1 VTEKVRQ
8 RKFTLNLVQRFVIAG
23 LITYLIMYLVIL
35 VAISNFVGILW
46 GYTIPGLTPEL
57 VDRLRTNSQI
67 LVSLLF
73 VIALPLWIW
82 ASAVYSRQ
90 LLSRIIDLISTPDQF
105 EEISTPATID
115 LDSQDEFTSTEEI
128 GQVKRMLTSMMGQ
141 IRQADVQYRSIVANQ
156 SDLIHRWTLDGE
168 FTFVNQAFCDFFGL
182 PEDFWLNTPPEELKN
197 GLYDLYPDL
206 SNNFN
211 LAVLN
216 RLTPESPE
224 INSETEITMP
234 NGDVEWIQWH
244 TLAMFDRDG
253 DIVELQSI
261 GHVVTDLKQ
270 TQLELERLNL
280 QLTQLSQEL
289 IQGQEAERA
298 SLARFLH
305 DEVLGELGEIV
316 RNPSDH
322 AVDTS
327 VIQKIIELVRSR
339 IYMMRSPMLEY
350 GLSMAL
356 EDLADTHREI
366 ASGEAGFEFSYEL
379 EASPV
384 RFNPEVETQI
394 FRIVQQAC
402 KNAVDH
408 SQASLIICKGEIRD
422 GLIDITVEDDGI
434 GFDYES
440 EVRGSLA
447 LKKHY
452 GMIGM
457 EERCRII
464 GAKLDI
470 FSAPGKGTRVRVHW
484 ETENGS
490 QPSIPSEKAQR
501 LYQEPERYNPPLK

>member
-1 VTEKVRQ
+1 MTEKVRQ

-23 LITYLIMYLVIL
+23 LIAYLILYLVIL
-35 VAISNFVGILW
+35 VAVSNFVGILW
-46 GYTIPGLTPEL
+46 GYTIPGLTPEMIE
-57 VDRLRTNSQI
+57 RLRSNSQI

-73 VIALPLWIW
+73 VIALPLWVW

-90 LLSRIIDLISTPDQF
+90 LLSRIIDLTSTADQF
-105 EEISTPATID
+105 DQISTPATID
-115 LDSQDEFTSTEEI
+115 FDLDEEFSSTDEI

-156 SDLIHRWTLDGE
+156 TDLIHRWTLDGE
-168 FTFVNQAFCDFFGL
+168 FTFVNQAFCDFFRL
-182 PEDFWLNTPPEELKN
+182 PEDFWLTTPPEDLKK
-197 GLYDLYPDL
+197 GLYELYPDL
-206 SNNFN
+206 SQNFD
-211 LAVLN
+211 LEVLSG
-216 RLTPESPE
+216 LTPEKPE
-224 INSETEITMP
+224 INSETKITMP
-234 NGDVEWIQWH
+234 DGSREWIQWH

-261 GHVVTDLKQ
+261 GHVVTYLKL

-289 IQGQEAERA
+289 IQGQEAERT
-298 SLARFLH
+298 SLARFMH

-316 RNPSDH
+316 RQPSDRG
-322 AVDTS
+322 VDTA
-327 VIQKIIELVRSR
+327 VIQKIIERVRSR

-356 EDLADTHREI
+356 EDLADLHEEK
-366 ASGEAGFEFSYEL
+366 ASSSEAGFEFSYQL
-379 EASPV
+379 DASPV
-384 RFNPEVETQI
+384 RFDAEVETQI

-408 SQASLIICKGEIRD
+408 SEASLITCKGEIRK
-422 GLIDITVEDDGI
+422 GLIDITVEDNGK
-434 GFDYES
+434 GFDYEA
-440 EVRGSLA
+440 EVKGSLA

-464 GAKLDI
+464 GADLDI

-484 ETENGS
+484 EAGNGHKPSVSAEQVQRMYENPGH
-490 QPSIPSEKAQR
+490 
-501 LYQEPERYNPPLK
+501 

>member
-1 VTEKVRQ
+1 MTEKVRQ

-23 LITYLIMYLVIL
+23 LITYLILYLVIL
-35 VAISNFVGILW
+35 IAVTNFVGILW

-57 VDRLRTNSQI
+57 IIRLRTNSQI
-67 LVSLLF
+67 LVSSLF
-73 VIALPLWIW
+73 VIAMPLWIW

-90 LLSRIIDLISTPDQF
+90 LLSRIIDLTSTADQLD
-105 EEISTPATID
+105 EVSTPATID
-115 LDSQDEFTSTEEI
+115 LDYEEAFTSTDEI
-128 GQVKRMLTSMMGQ
+128 GQVKQMLTSMMGQ
-141 IRQADVQYRSIVANQ
+141 IRQADAQYRSIVANQ
-156 SDLIHRWTLDGE
+156 RDLIHRWTLDSE
-168 FTFVNQAFCDFFGL
+168 ITFVNQAFCDFFGK
-182 PEDFWLNTPPEELKN
+182 PESYWLHTPTDELTRS
-197 GLYDLYPDL
+197 LYELYPDL
-206 SNNFN
+206 ANQID
-211 LAVLN
+211 LEVLN
-216 RLTPESPE
+216 ALTPEHPE
-224 INSETEITMP
+224 INSESRITMP
-234 NGDVEWIQWH
+234 NGEVEWVQWH

-261 GHVVTDLKQ
+261 GHVVTDLKK

-280 QLTQLSQEL
+280 QLTQLSREL

-316 RNPSDH
+316 RSPSDR
-322 AVDTS
+322 AVDTD
-327 VIQKIIELVRSR
+327 VIQKIIDRVRSR
-339 IYMMRSPMLEY
+339 IYLMRSPMLEY

-356 EDLADTHREI
+356 EDLADIHREM
-366 ASGEAGFEFSYEL
+366 ASGESGFEFRYQL
-379 EASPV
+379 DASPV
-384 RFNPEVETQI
+384 RFNPEVETQV

-408 SQASLIICKGEIRD
+408 SQADVITCKGEIRS
-422 GLIDITVEDDGI
+422 GMIDITIEDDGI

-440 EVRGSLA
+440 DVKGSLA

-464 GAKLDI
+464 GAELDI

-484 ETENGS
+484 EPENGS
-490 QPSIPSEKAQR
+490 LPPMPSEQAQR
-501 LYQEPERYNPPLK
+501 LHEESEQYNPPT